1 MFANNIS
8 QQVISLQKDVEKLNH
23 EPTSDSTTDLK
34 TQESFLS
41 QMAAQQELF
50 RDSITHLQPLISNG
64 LMNDNEANNESN
76 FQLQFE
82 KMSNQLEEVWD
93 SQLKYHT
100 SLNIVVISSLL
111 LFGTVVLYFG
121 NAR

>member
-8 QQVISLQKDVEKLNH
+8 EQVITLQKDVEKLNH
-23 EPTSDSTTDLK
+23 EPTSDVTDLK

-41 QMAAQQELF
+41 QMAAQQEMF

-64 LMNDNEANNESN
+64 VMNDNEANNESYL
-76 FQLQFE
+76 QLQFE
-82 KMSNQLEEVWD
+82 KMSNQLEEDWD
-93 SQLKYHT
+93 SKLKYHT